1 MRIST
6 LGYIIKQG
14 FKNIFSN
21 KMFSLASIATMASC
35 IFLFGLFY
43 SVLVNVEFSVKE
55 AQSSVAVTVFF
66 DEGIDDARVQEIGT
80 LITNRPEVDHIV
92 YISAAEAWE
101 GFKDEYLGEY
111 ADGYEG
117 DNPLEGSDNYEIYL
131 TDVAK
136 QSQLVSYLQSI
147 PGIREINRSDVTAD
161 ILSNINTLISYLSM
175 GIVAILLAVSLFLI
189 SNTIIVGIAVR
200 REEISIMKLVGAR
213 NFIVRTPF
221 IIEGLM
227 IGLIGSA
234 LPLVL
239 IYYLYK
245 EVIIYSVDKFAALSD
260 ILKFMSVEQ
269 LFTKLVP
276 ISLLLGVGV
285 GVLGSVWAVRKRL
298 KV

>member
-6 LGYIIKQG
+6 IGYIIKQG

-21 KMFSLASIATMASC
+21 KMFSLASIATMSAC
-35 IFLFGLFY
+35 IFLFGIFY
-43 SVLVNVEFSVKE
+43 SILINVEYSVRE

-66 DEGIDDARVQEIGT
+66 DEDIDDARVTEIGT
-80 LITNRPEVDHIV
+80 IIKNRPEVADVV
-92 YISAAEAWE
+92 YISADEAWE
-101 GFKDEYLGEY
+101 GFKNEYLGEY
-111 ADGYEG
+111 AEGYEG
-117 DNPLEGSDNYEIYL
+117 DNPLDGSDNYEIYL

-136 QSQLVSYLQSI
+136 QSELVNFLGTV
-147 PGIREINRSDVTAD
+147 PGIREINRSDITAD
-161 ILSNINTLISYLSM
+161 ILSNINTLITYVSM
-175 GIVAILLAVSLFLI
+175 GIVAILLAVALFLI

-200 REEISIMKLVGAR
+200 REEISIMKLVGAK

-221 IIEGLM
+221 IIEGLL

-239 IYYLYK
+239 IYYIYT
-245 EVIIYSVDKFAALSD
+245 EVIVYAVERFAALSD

-269 LFTKLVP
+269 LFNKLVP
-276 ISLLLGVGV
+276 VSLILGIGVGV
-285 GVLGSVWAVRKRL
+285 IGSMWAVRKRL

>member
-21 KMFSLASIATMASC
+21 KMFSLASIATMAAC
-35 IFLFGLFY
+35 IFLFGIFY
-43 SVLVNVEFSVKE
+43 SILINVEYSVKE

-66 DEGIDDARVQEIGT
+66 DEEIDNSRVQEIGT
-80 LITNRPEVDHIV
+80 LIQNRPEVDHIV
-92 YISAAEAWE
+92 YISAEEAWA

-111 ADGYEG
+111 AEGYEG

-136 QSQLVSYLQSI
+136 QSALVSYLETV

-161 ILSNINTLISYLSM
+161 ILSNINVLITYISM

-189 SNTIIVGIAVR
+189 CNTIIVGIAVR
-200 REEISIMKLVGAR
+200 REEISIMKLVGAK

-221 IIEGLM
+221 IIEGLL
-227 IGLIGSA
+227 IGLIGSI

-239 IYYLYK
+239 IYYIYT
-245 EVIIYSVDKFAALSD
+245 EVIVYAVERFSALSD
-260 ILKFMSVEQ
+260 ILKFMSVQQ
-269 LFTKLVP
+269 LFTQLVP
-276 ISLLLGVGV
+276 VSLILGIGVGV
-285 GVLGSVWAVRKRL
+285 IGSMWAVRKRL

>member
-21 KMFSLASIATMASC
+21 KMFSLASIATMAAC
-35 IFLFGLFY
+35 IFLFGIFY
-43 SVLVNVEFSVKE
+43 SILINVEYSVKE

-66 DEGIDDARVQEIGT
+66 DEEVDDARVQEIGT
-80 LITNRPEVDHIV
+80 LIQGRPEVDHIV
-92 YISAAEAWE
+92 YISAEEAWA

-111 ADGYEG
+111 AEGYEG

-136 QSQLVSYLQSI
+136 QSQLVSYLETV

-161 ILSNINTLISYLSM
+161 ILSNINVLITYISM

-200 REEISIMKLVGAR
+200 REEIAIMKLVGAK
-213 NFIVRTPF
+213 NFIVRSPF
-221 IIEGLM
+221 IIEGLL

-234 LPLVL
+234 LPLAL
-239 IYYLYK
+239 IYYIYT
-245 EVIIYSVDKFAALSD
+245 EVIVYAVEKFAALSD
-260 ILKFMSVEQ
+260 ILKFMSVDK
-269 LFTKLVP
+269 LFSQLVP
-276 ISLLLGVGV
+276 VSLLLGIGV
-285 GVLGSVWAVRKRL
+285 GVIGSMWAVRKRL